1 MEVKGAI
8 RKRKGLPVLL
18 HATGWLVLFILP
30 QFLIAGGLFRDSRTT
45 TVILF
50 NTFVFFILFYVNY
63 LWLVPRLAEKGKWFS
78 FIILAASLIV
88 LMGLASG
95 KFYEKLFTPPPEV
108 IERMRQEYQRQLPGV
123 DQQHAGAIQQ
133 QQGGDQQQP
142 RSDDQRRS
150 HGDAQRQTRGDD
162 RGRRRGG
169 GMALYN
175 FFITSFLVSGFAVG
189 LRYAESALKKEEEIK
204 ELERE
209 KLNSELALLRNQVSP
224 HFFFNT
230 LNNIYSLIEI
240 NQKDAQDAVLS
251 LSKMMR
257 YMLYESEQGNTKL
270 SHEIEFMKG
279 YIDLMKLR
287 MSDRVK
293 LTVDFPERYEDIDI
307 PSLLF
312 IPFIENAFKH
322 GVTNKASSIIE
333 ISLLV
338 IGRRIDFRSRNSFIP
353 AGPDAPLAAS
363 GIGLDNVRKR
373 LALLYPGRHDLRIDK
388 SESFFTVELTVET

>member
-1 MEVKGAI
+1 MNDYLRRFISFDGGMNIKGAI

-18 HATGWLVLFILP
+18 HATGWIVLFILP
-30 QFLIAGGLFRDSRTT
+30 QFLIAGGLFKDNRTT

-78 FIILAASLIV
+78 FIFLAASLIV
-88 LMGLASG
+88 IMGLASG

-108 IERMRQEYQRQLPGV
+108 IERMRQ
-123 DQQHAGAIQQ
+123 
-133 QQGGDQQQP
+133 
-142 RSDDQRRS
+142 DDQRQP
-150 HGDAQRQTRGDD
+150 HGDD

-189 LRYAESALKKEEEIK
+189 LRYAESALRKEEEIK

-209 KLNSELALLRNQVSP
+209 KLNSELALLKNQVSP

-240 NQKDAQDAVLS
+240 NQKDAQEAVLS

-287 MSDRVK
+287 MSDRVR
-293 LTVDFPERYEDIDI
+293 LTVNLPSEYEDIDL
-307 PSLLF
+307 PPLLF

-322 GVTNKASSIIE
+322 GVTYQANSFIE
-333 ISLLV
+333 ISLGQEKDMITFV
-338 IGRRIDFRSRNSFIP
+338 ARNSVS
-353 AGPDAPLAAS
+353 AANTGGPQAAS
-363 GIGLDNVRKR
+363 GIGLENVRKR
-373 LALLYPGRHDLRIDK
+373 LALLYPGRH
-388 SESFFTVELTVET
+388 ELTIDEQDQVFSVVLTIKT

>member
-1 MEVKGAI
+1 MT

-18 HATGWLVLFILP
+18 HLTGWIILFILP
-30 QFLIAGGLFRDSRTT
+30 QLLISGGVFSDERTT
-45 TVILF
+45 KIVIF
-50 NTFVFFILFYVNY
+50 NTLVFMILFYANY
-63 LWLVPRLAEKGKWFS
+63 FWLVPQMAQKKKWFR
-78 FIILAASLIV
+78 FLFLAAALIV
-88 LMGLASG
+88 VLGYASG
-95 KFYEKLFTPPPEV
+95 KFYENLFAPPPEV
-108 IERMRQEYQRQLPGV
+108 RERIREAEQRLPR
-123 DQQHAGAIQQ
+123 D
-133 QQGGDQQQP
+133 
-142 RSDDQRRS
+142 S
-150 HGDAQRQTRGDD
+150 HIP
-162 RGRRRGG
+162 RRGG

-189 LRYAESALKKEEEIK
+189 IRYAESAVRKEEEIK
-204 ELERE
+204 ELEKE
-209 KLNSELALLRNQVSP
+209 KLNSELALLKNQVSP

-240 NQKDAQDAVLS
+240 NGKDAQEAVLS

-293 LTVDFPERYEDIDI
+293 LNLNFQDKYDDRDI
-307 PSLLF
+307 PPLLF

-322 GVTNKASSIIE
+322 GVSNMANSFIE
-333 ISLLV
+333 ISLIV
-338 IGRRIDFRSRNSFIP
+338 IGDRIDFRVRNSIAP
-353 AGPDAPLAAS
+353 AGTDTSRAAS

-373 LALLYPGRHDLRIDK
+373 LALLYPGRHKLMIDEKESIFSVDLTI
-388 SESFFTVELTVET
+388 ES

>member
-1 MEVKGAI
+1 MNIKEAI

-18 HATGWLVLFILP
+18 HATGWIVLFILP
-30 QFLIAGGLFRDSRTT
+30 QFLIAGGLFRDNRTT
-45 TVILF
+45 TIILF

-63 LWLVPRLAEKGKWFS
+63 LWLVPRLAEKGKWLS

-88 LMGLASG
+88 VMGLASG
-95 KFYEKLFTPPPEV
+95 KFYERLFTPPPEV
-108 IERMRQEYQRQLPGV
+108 IERMRQ
-123 DQQHAGAIQQ
+123 
-133 QQGGDQQQP
+133 
-142 RSDDQRRS
+142 DDQRQPL
-150 HGDAQRQTRGDD
+150 DDD

-204 ELERE
+204 ELEHE
-209 KLNSELALLRNQVSP
+209 KLNSELALLKNQVSP

-240 NQKDAQDAVLS
+240 NRKDAQEAVLS

-279 YIDLMKLR
+279 YIDLMRLR
-287 MSDRVK
+287 MSDRVR
-293 LTVDFPERYEDIDI
+293 LTVDWPSEYEDLDL
-307 PSLLF
+307 PPLLF

-322 GVTNKASSIIE
+322 GVSYQGKAFIE
-333 ISLLV
+333 ISLKQQEGMLIFV
-338 IGRRIDFRSRNSFIP
+338 ARNNMNP
-353 AGPDAPLAAS
+353 VKADVPQAAS
-363 GIGLDNVRKR
+363 GIGLENVRKR
-373 LALLYPGRHDLRIDK
+373 LALLYPDRH
-388 SESFFTVELTVET
+388 ELTIDEKDSVFNVRLVIKT

>member
-1 MEVKGAI
+1 MNIKETI

-30 QFLIAGGLFRDSRTT
+30 QFLIAGGLLRESRTT
-45 TVILF
+45 TIILF
-50 NTFVFFILFYVNY
+50 NTFVFFVLFYVNY
-63 LWLVPRLAEKGKWFS
+63 LWLVPRLAEKGKWLS

-108 IERMRQEYQRQLPGV
+108 IERMRQDYQRQPGGE
-123 DQQHAGAIQQ
+123 DQKTTTG
-133 QQGGDQQQP
+133 
-142 RSDDQRRS
+142 DDQRQP
-150 HGDAQRQTRGDD
+150 HDDD

-189 LRYAESALKKEEEIK
+189 LRYAESALRKEEEIK

-209 KLNSELALLRNQVSP
+209 KLNSELALLKNQVSP

-240 NQKDAQDAVLS
+240 NQKDAQEAVLS

-270 SHEIEFMKG
+270 SNEIEFMKG
-279 YIDLMKLR
+279 YIDLMRLR

-293 LTVDFPERYEDIDI
+293 LTVDWPPDYEDLDL
-307 PSLLF
+307 PPLLF

-322 GVTNKASSIIE
+322 GVSYQGKAFIE
-333 ISLLV
+333 ISLKQQEGML
-338 IGRRIDFRSRNSFIP
+338 IFAARNNMTP
-353 AGPDAPLAAS
+353 VKAEGPQAAS
-363 GIGLDNVRKR
+363 GIGLENVRKR
-373 LALLYPGRHDLRIDK
+373 LALLYPDRHELIIDEK
-388 SESFFTVELTVET
+388 DSVFAVRLSIKT

>member
-1 MEVKGAI
+1 MSIKGTI
-8 RKRKGLPVLL
+8 RKRKGLPLLL
-18 HATGWLVLFILP
+18 HATGWIILFILP
-30 QFLIAGGLFRDSRTT
+30 QFLIAGGLFKDNRTT
-45 TVILF
+45 TIILF

-78 FIILAASLIV
+78 FTILAASLIV
-88 LMGLASG
+88 ILGLASG
-95 KFYEKLFTPPPEV
+95 RFYERLFTPPPEV
-108 IERMRQEYQRQLPGV
+108 VERMKEEEQRKP
-123 DQQHAGAIQQ
+123 H
-133 QQGGDQQQP
+133 
-142 RSDDQRRS
+142 
-150 HGDAQRQTRGDD
+150 GDD
-162 RGRRRGG
+162 RGRRRGE

-189 LRYAESALKKEEEIK
+189 LRYAESALRKEEEIK

-209 KLNSELALLRNQVSP
+209 KLNSELALLKNQVSP

-240 NQKDAQDAVLS
+240 NQKDAQEAVLS

-287 MSDRVK
+287 MSDRVR
-293 LTVDFPERYEDIDI
+293 LTVNWPSEYEDLDL
-307 PSLLF
+307 PPLLF

-322 GVTNKASSIIE
+322 GVSYQVNSFIE
-333 ISLLV
+333 ISLGQERDQLT
-338 IGRRIDFRSRNSFIP
+338 FTARNSVS
-353 AGPDAPLAAS
+353 AANTGGPQAAS
-363 GIGLDNVRKR
+363 GIGLENVRKR
-373 LALLYPGRHDLRIDK
+373 LALLYPDRHELIIDEK
-388 SESFFTVELTVET
+388 DSVFTVRLTIKT